1 MRDRNE
7 SCLVFVN
14 IFIFHFFLLNL
25 KIWKEKHT
33 QKSSLCLLNFTFTA
47 VMEKTRKGTPLAEN
61 AKKQKTS
68 SNSNK
73 SDDTLVLYAEDTVP
87 PQNKLVRDV
96 KQDFSPYAVGGTL
109 RVAEQQNSFFLRTFR
124 LPGKQYLLRRSLV
137 MRAKKMCTYFSLFDD
152 TFHLAV
158 RYLDIFIF
166 HNTEEKESKLMLVL
180 AASIFIA
187 AKVNE
192 TGHKHK
198 DSATFSPEELG
209 EAFREGFGGD
219 LLTRRSLIKCEEVL
233 LRTLDYRCT
242 PPTVVT
248 FAQAYTG
255 LILSSRC
262 EQRLKVNEYVFL
274 LCNRSLSRA
283 ESLQFDESCLS
294 FGIVCHVLIKRFG
307 YVFSELQK
315 LCSFTGYGENEF
327 NKISKWLEK
336 STLTG
341 VRIHRETLSLVMTL
355 NGTRVYK
362 N

>member
-1 MRDRNE
+1 MKSHNE
-7 SCLVFVN
+7 Q
-14 IFIFHFFLLNL
+14 L
-25 KIWKEKHT
+25 KSARRLK
-33 QKSSLCLLNFTFTA
+33 KSQNCNRGKKTKKSQNCNRGKKTKKSQTFTTM
-47 VMEKTRKGTPLAEN
+47 MEKNRKGTPLVKN
-61 AKKQKTS
+61 AKKQKTDL
-68 SNSNK
+68 NSNK
-73 SDDTLVLYAEDTVP
+73 SDDTLVLYEEDHVP
-87 PQNKLVRDV
+87 PQNKVVRDV
-96 KQDFSPYAVGGTL
+96 KLDFSPYASGGTL
-109 RVAEQQNSFFLRTFR
+109 RVAEQQNSSFLRTFR
-124 LPGKQYLLRRSLV
+124 LPGKQYPLRRSLV
-137 MRAKKMCTYFSLFDD
+137 MRAKKMCNHFALFDD

-180 AASIFIA
+180 AASIFVA

-209 EAFREGFGGD
+209 EAFREGFGGV
-219 LLTRRSLIKCEEVL
+219 LFTKRSLIKCEEVL
-233 LRTLDYRCT
+233 LRTLDYRCM

-255 LILSSRC
+255 LIFSSRRKK
-262 EQRLKVNEYVFL
+262 RLKVNEDVFL

-307 YVFSELQK
+307 YVFSELKK

-336 STLTG
+336 
-341 VRIHRETLSLVMTL
+341 LVK
-355 NGTRVYK
+355 NRVYSY
-362 N
+362 